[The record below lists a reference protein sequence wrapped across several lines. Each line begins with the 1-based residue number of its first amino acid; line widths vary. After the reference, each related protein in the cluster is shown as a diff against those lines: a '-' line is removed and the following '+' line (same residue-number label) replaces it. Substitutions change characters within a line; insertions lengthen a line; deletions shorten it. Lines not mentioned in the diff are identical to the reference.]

1 MRALYDYTAN
11 SEGELTI
18 HEGDVFEEIE
28 GGDDDWMMV
37 RRDNG
42 EVGCV
47 PRSYVSAGFGVGD
60 DGGDDA

>member
-28 GGDDDWMMV
+28 GGDEDWMMV

-42 EVGCV
+42 G
-47 PRSYVSAGFGVGD
+47 RM
-60 DGGDDA
+60 

>member
-1 MRALYDYTAN
+1 MQALYDYKAAN
-11 SEGELTI
+11 EGELTI

-37 RRDNG
+37 RREDG

-47 PRSYVSAGFGVGD
+47 PRNYVTTCM
-60 DGGDDA
+60 